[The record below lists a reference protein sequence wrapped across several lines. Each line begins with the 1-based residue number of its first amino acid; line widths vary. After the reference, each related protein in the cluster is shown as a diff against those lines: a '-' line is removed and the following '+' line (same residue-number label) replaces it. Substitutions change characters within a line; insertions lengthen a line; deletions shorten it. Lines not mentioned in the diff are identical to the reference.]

1 MKPDYPPLSIE
12 QALGQKFLLSFW
24 GKQSLPQEF
33 LPVIQRIRPGGFTLY
48 RSLNLADPEQ
58 VRALTASLQKTAPQL
73 ELPPFLI
80 AADQEG
86 GQLLAVGSGA
96 TPFPGNLA
104 LGAAGSDDLARRTGA
119 AIGLEL
125 AAMGINVNYA
135 PVCDLLTNP
144 RNTSLGTRA
153 FSDDPALTSR
163 LASAMIAGLQSAG
176 VAATAKHFPGYGEV
190 TTDAHFSTPVLS
202 HTLERLRQ
210 VELPPF
216 AAAIEAG
223 VKLVMTGHQALPA
236 LDAGLDLPATLSR
249 RLLGEVLRGAPSGA
263 HGLGYTGLVVT
274 DALDMGAIEQGDGL
288 LIDCL
293 AAFAAG
299 VDLLLFGPATA
310 QGERLQVGLLQAVR
324 RGLLSQ
330 SQVQAS
336 AGRVLALKDWLSSFK
351 QPDLEVVGCAAHQA
365 LALETARRA
374 VTLVRDRDGLLPL
387 TPAGRTMNAAAKWLA
402 LTPIPADLTPA
413 ETSSYVKLSLADVL
427 RGAPSAAHGGIDAD
441 ERTFHLNPP
450 EGEIREMLQQAGEAA
465 GVLVGT
471 YNAIDHPGQ
480 IALLKALARCGAPVI
495 AAALRSPFDAAVCP
509 ALGTWL
515 CTYSIQPPAIQA
527 LGEALWGRIPFGGTL
542 PVKLNVE

>member
-1 MKPDYPPLSIE
+1 MKPDHPPLSIE

-24 GKQSLPQEF
+24 GQRGLPEEL
-33 LPVIQRIRPGGFTLY
+33 LPVVRKVKPAGFTLY
-48 RSLNLADPEQ
+48 RSLNLANPEQ
-58 VRALTASLQKTAPQL
+58 VRALAASLQQTARQL

-104 LGAAGSDDLARRTGA
+104 LGAAGSDDLARLTGA
-119 AIGLEL
+119 AIGFEL

-202 HTLERLRQ
+202 HGLERLRQ
-210 VELPPF
+210 VELLPF

-236 LDAGLDLPATLSR
+236 LEAGLDLPATLSR
-249 RLLGEVLRGAPSGA
+249 RLLGEVLRGAPSEAG
-263 HGLGYTGLVVT
+263 GLGYTGLVVT

-310 QGERLQVGLLQAVR
+310 QGERLQGGLLQAVR

-374 VTLVRDRDGLLPL
+374 MTRVRDRDGLLPL
-387 TPAGRTMNAAAKWLA
+387 TPAGRTMNVAAKWLA

-413 ETSSYVKLSLADVL
+413 ETSSTVGLSLGNALHLGNVQ
-427 RGAPSAAHGGIDAD
+427 ID
-441 ERTFHLNPP
+441 ECTFHLSPSD
-450 EGEIREMLQQAGEAA
+450 EEMREIRVRAAGAD

-471 YNAIDHPGQ
+471 FNAIDHPGQ
-480 IALLKALARCGAPVI
+480 IALLEELARCGAPVI

-527 LGEALWGRIPFGGTL
+527 LGEALWGRIPFGGSL
-542 PVKLNVE
+542 PVKLIVE